1 MARSLGG
8 TFTTAHHSGQ
18 EGIPRTQLLLH
29 LPQTNELIPKIAMF
43 ERRYMFKRKTSFLV
57 SMLDFGGVN
66 GVKSFQSILV
76 QLIKKDS
83 VFLVHRMAAYH
94 SPIIYHKNSDTVHNR
109 YSNLVGVFFLPPI

>member
-18 EGIPRTQLLLH
+18 ESIPRTQLLLH
-29 LPQTNELIPKIAMF
+29 LQKTNELTPKIAIF

-57 SMLDFGGVN
+57 SMLDFGAVN
-66 GVKSFQSILV
+66 GVKSLQSILV

-83 VFLVHRMAAYH
+83 VFWCTEWL
-94 SPIIYHKNSDTVHNR
+94 PIIRPLYITR
-109 YSNLVGVFFLPPI
+109 TPIPFITGTPI